1 MGSRVSHT
9 DSTKT
14 GFFKSFE
21 GGSGSIKNDT
31 APFSFG
37 SPSVISYQ
45 SPKNKVFNGIGSINS
60 FKKISI
66 G

>member
-9 DSTKT
+9 ESTKT
-14 GFFKSFE
+14 GFFKSLE
-21 GGSGSIKNDT
+21 SGSGSIKNDPS
-31 APFSFG
+31 AFSFG
-37 SPSVISYQ
+37 SPSIVSHQ
-45 SPKNKVFNGIGSINS
+45 SPKNKVLNGIGNINS